1 MYSNEVALDDR
12 PPVGELF
19 MVDVATR
26 NCEPLEI
33 AIQLKLENRGMV
45 IVVSRQLDYNGRK

>member
-45 IVVSRQLDYNGRK
+45 IVVSRQLNYNGRK